1 MVSTGAARLP
11 PPPAFGTLGT
21 LDATHRR
28 LLTLLSLA
36 VVFEG
41 YGRSL
46 IVVALPYVGEDLG
59 VSAAAL
65 SYAMAFVNAGS
76 LGVLVLGPLADRFG
90 RRTLLLAA
98 IACFAVLGTATATAR
113 SLFALI
119 AWQAAAR
126 IFQEGA
132 LFSAAVITAEE
143 MPAGS
148 RGTAQGLLG
157 GVNSI
162 GSGLGALLLA
172 TIAFVPGGWRGLC
185 VVTAVPLLLLPL
197 LARSLPESRRWLAE
211 APSERT
217 RRLPRAYR
225 GRLVAA
231 LALMFLAMGYD
242 VAGFTFATYLPI
254 TAFGWSPGAVSALVV
269 VAGGIGLPGWWL
281 GGRMADHFGRR
292 TTAIVFLIGLTL
304 AQIAFYQGGSR
315 ALWPAFAAMVFCQ
328 GGKITVARAWATELF
343 PTRIRGAAT
352 GWLTAGATLGS
363 ISGLAAAGAI
373 TQAVG
378 GIANAVSLIAMGGLA
393 AAAVTFLLPE
403 TRGMELEAI
412 APEA

>member
-1 MVSTGAARLP
+1 MSTSAARLP
-11 PPPAFGTLGT
+11 AAAAFGTLGA

-46 IVVALPYVGEDLG
+46 IVVALPYVGQDLG

-90 RRTLLLAA
+90 RRTLLLVA
-98 IACFAVLGTATATAR
+98 IACFAVLGTATASAR
-113 SLFALI
+113 TLGALV

-148 RGTAQGLLG
+148 RGTAQGLIG
-157 GVNSI
+157 GVNSM

-172 TIAFVPGGWRGLC
+172 FITFWPGGWRGLC
-185 VVTAVPLLLLPL
+185 LVTAAPLLLLPL
-197 LARSLPESRRWLAE
+197 LHRSLPESRRWLAE
-211 APSERT
+211 TPTTRS
-217 RRLPRAYR
+217 RRLPPTYR
-225 GRLVAA
+225 RRLLAA
-231 LALMFLAMGYD
+231 LALMFLAMGHD
-242 VAGFTFATYLPI
+242 VAGFTFATYLPT
-254 TAFGWSPGAVSALVV
+254 TAYAWSPGAVSAMVV
-269 VAGGIGLPGWWL
+269 IAGGLGLPGWWI

-292 TTAIVFLIGLTL
+292 TTAIVFLTGLTL
-304 AQIAFYQGGSR
+304 AQIVFYQGGSR
-315 ALWPAFAAMVFCQ
+315 VLWPAFAAMVFCQ

-373 TQAVG
+373 TNAVG
-378 GIANAVSLIAMGGLA
+378 GIANAVSLIALAGLA
-393 AAAVTFLLPE
+393 AAAITFLLPE
-403 TRGMELEAI
+403 TSGLELETI
-412 APEA
+412 APEP